1 MKMINNDDDDDT
13 TFDVV
18 ATIQAETTQG
28 KQNVAQEMFFIVF
41 IDMFHIK
48 KFFIELFFLF

>member
-1 MKMINNDDDDDT
+1 MTIQCT
-13 TFDVV
+13 TIDVV
-18 ATIQAETTQG
+18 AIIQAETTQG